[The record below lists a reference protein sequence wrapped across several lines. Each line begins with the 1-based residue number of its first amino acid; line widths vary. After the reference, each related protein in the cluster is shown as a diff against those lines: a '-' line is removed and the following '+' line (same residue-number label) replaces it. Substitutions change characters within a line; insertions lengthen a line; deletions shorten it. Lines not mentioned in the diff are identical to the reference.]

1 METST
6 VNSEREHPD
15 PTPVHP
21 GKMKE
26 AARGAARGAVAAMA
40 MSGMR
45 TVTGHVGLVEDTPPS
60 SVLAQTVPGLLVRIP
75 KPRRPAAVELVHWAY
90 GATFGALF
98 GLLPGAVRRA
108 AWTGPAY
115 GMLIWLSFEAGIAPI
130 LGLPQARRPRLGQRI
145 ALMGDHLLYGLVLS
159 EPHRRDR

>member
-1 METST
+1 
-6 VNSEREHPD
+6 
-15 PTPVHP
+15 
-21 GKMKE
+21 
-26 AARGAARGAVAAMA
+26 
-40 MSGMR
+40 
-45 TVTGHVGLVEDTPPS
+45 
-60 SVLAQTVPGLLVRIP
+60 
-75 KPRRPAAVELVHWAY
+75 
-90 GATFGALF
+90 LF
-98 GLLPGAVRRA
+98 GLLPGALRRA